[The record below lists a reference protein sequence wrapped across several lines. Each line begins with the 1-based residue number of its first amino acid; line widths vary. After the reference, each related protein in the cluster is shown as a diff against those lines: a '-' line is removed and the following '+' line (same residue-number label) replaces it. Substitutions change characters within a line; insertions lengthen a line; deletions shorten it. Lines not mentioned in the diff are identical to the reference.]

1 MTPLVAGIALTGK
14 APVYEN
20 VYMSGLKQK
29 AAGEAARK
37 KELSETEKQ
46 IRNSLKITG
55 GTYHPTFHERVKDL
69 TSTAL
74 AKSLEAMEKDPI
86 RGINAAL
93 QIVNDA
99 TNVLGVYSENSKKLF
114 EIEKPQYQKDFYAP
128 SSFIS
133 AIGQKSFDEVMADQ
147 NLAKELE
154 KYKIIVENRS
164 GVPVL
169 TVPAFAR
176 RNPAKELIDYQKSVV
191 GQFPVEEGEIIS
203 LGGVRQQKLRQSM
216 PDAQLEEMIVGMR
229 GNDTDV
235 AAWFYNHDVDITTD
249 EGVKEAVKIAKYVED
264 KGLTV
269 RPAGGGG
276 SGAPQET
283 IEVLTDDKS
292 SKIDV
297 NWGGNKTITS
307 KKTLIMPKT
316 TMNTNF
322 RGAWVVGEDAN
333 YSELSASE
341 AKKTGQFEVKDI
353 RSMPT
358 WTGKTISLPKGD
370 YAGGVNL
377 DSNVEL
383 KSGMPLPDNV
393 SAALVD
399 YVDNRLSD
407 GKLVALFGIKDKAA
421 IKAKII
427 DKDFMVGSGYDEE
440 GKVKSETIFLDASPE
455 NLLQLEKSM
464 KGKAYEKIKR
474 HLRNAASNPNIL
486 YNVKKIGQAKGAEAP
501 QSFDLLNFEQPT
513 A

>member
-14 APVYEN
+14 APMYEN
-20 VYMSGLKQK
+20 VYMAGLKQK
-29 AAGEAARK
+29 AAGETARK

-46 IRNSLKITG
+46 IRASLKITS

-86 RGINAAL
+86 RGINSAL

-176 RNPAKELIDYQKSVV
+176 RNPAKELIEYQKSVV
-191 GQFPVEEGEIIS
+191 GQFPVEEGEITS

-216 PDAQLEEMIVGMR
+216 PDAQLEEIIIGMR
-229 GNDTDV
+229 QDPTDV

-249 EGVKEAVKIAKYVED
+249 DGVKEAVKIAKYVED

-269 RPAGGGG
+269 RPSGGGG
-276 SGAPQET
+276 SGASQET
-283 IEVLTDDKS
+283 MEVLTGDKS

-297 NWGGNKTITS
+297 NWGGNKTITAA
-307 KKTLIMPKT
+307 KTLTMPKT
-316 TMNTNF
+316 TMNANF
-322 RGAWVVGEDAN
+322 RGAYVVGEDAN
-333 YSELSASE
+333 YSELGESE

-358 WTGKTISLPKGD
+358 WAGKSITLPKGD

-377 DSNVEL
+377 DSPVEL
-383 KSGMPLPDNV
+383 KKGMPLPDNV

-407 GKLVALFGIKDKAA
+407 GQLVALFGIKDKAV

-440 GKVKSETIFLDASPE
+440 GKIKSETIFLDANSE

-464 KGKAYEKIKR
+464 RGKAYEKIKR
-474 HLRNAASNPNIL
+474 HLRNAASNPKIL
-486 YNVKKIGQAKGAEAP
+486 YNVKEISQSKGAEAP
-501 QSFDLLNFEQPT
+501 QSTFNLLDIPT

>member
-86 RGINAAL
+86 RGINSAL

-133 AIGQKSFDEVMADQ
+133 AIGQKSFDEVMADR

-191 GQFPVEEGEIIS
+191 GQFPVEEGEITS

-216 PDAQLEEMIVGMR
+216 PDAQLEEMIIRMR
-229 GNDTDV
+229 KDDTDV

-249 EGVKEAVKIAKYVED
+249 EGVKKAVQIAKYVED

-269 RPAGGGG
+269 RPSGGGP
-276 SGAPQET
+276 GAPQET
-283 IEVLTDDKS
+283 LEVLTDDKS

-297 NWGGNKTITS
+297 NWGGKKTITS

-322 RGAWVVGEDAN
+322 RGAFVVGEDAN
-333 YSELSASE
+333 WSELSESE
-341 AKKTGQFEVKDI
+341 AKETGQFEVKDI

-358 WTGKTISLPKGD
+358 WAGKSITLSKGN

-377 DSNVEL
+377 DSPVEL
-383 KSGMPLPDNV
+383 KKGMPLPDNV
-393 SAALVD
+393 KAALVD

-407 GKLVALFGIKDKAA
+407 GQLVALFGIKDKAA

-427 DKDFMVGSGYDEE
+427 DKDWMVGSGYDDE
-440 GKVKSETIFLDASPE
+440 GKIKSETIFLEVNSE

-474 HLRNAASNPNIL
+474 HLRNAASNPKIL
-486 YNVKKIGQAKGAEAP
+486 YNVKEIGQSKGAEKP